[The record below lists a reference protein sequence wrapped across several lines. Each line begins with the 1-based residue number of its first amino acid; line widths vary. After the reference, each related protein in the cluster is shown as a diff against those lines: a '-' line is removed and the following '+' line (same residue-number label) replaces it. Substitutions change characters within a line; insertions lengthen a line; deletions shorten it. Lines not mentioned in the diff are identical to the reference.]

1 MTDEDFQQTVRDYFG
16 IEAQRHMEIMA
27 TLAEILSQ
35 ITAMNT
41 SIDAKATASAEAHAS
56 LTAAVEK
63 TLADLAATGAAG
75 HSAVLDKIG
84 TALRDTQAK
93 IDSDRL
99 PDTVKSMEAEIT
111 KAIGAVPVPS
121 VPASAGH

>member
-16 IEAQRHMEIMA
+16 IEAQRHRDIMA

-35 ITAMNT
+35 ITEINT

-56 LTAAVEK
+56 LRAAVEK

-75 HSAVLDKIG
+75 HASVLDKIG
-84 TALRDTQAK
+84 AVLKDTQAK

-99 PDTVKSMEAEIT
+99 PDTVRSTEAEIT

-121 VPASAGH
+121 VPSPAAQ